1 MAAAPEIPAF
11 VPVAPA
17 PVTPRT
23 TSRAPANTLAAA
35 PGCPVDNGV
44 TLSINSVKLL
54 SEGSALDSYAMTMTL
69 ENHQSARVTLST
81 IDLIRIV
88 PVYANGSEMPGSS
101 LVLPFPYTYDV
112 PPGRHTFALD
122 PTDYVT
128 IYHGYGS
135 PVTAFKLTGEV
146 RVANSST
153 DMSTN
158 SRYCP
163 FSDVV
168 MGPPLQ
174 GSWGT

>member
-1 MAAAPEIPAF
+1 M
-11 VPVAPA
+11 
-17 PVTPRT
+17 
-23 TSRAPANTLAAA
+23 
-35 PGCPVDNGV
+35 DNGV
-44 TLSINSVKLL
+44 TLSINNAKML
-54 SEGSALDSYAMTMTL
+54 SEGSALDTYAMTMTL
-69 ENHQSARVTLST
+69 ENHQSVRVTLST
-81 IDLIRIV
+81 IDLIKV
-88 PVYANGSEMPGSS
+88 APVYADGSEMSGSS

-112 PPGRHTFALD
+112 PPGRHTIALD
-122 PTDYVT
+122 ADDYVT

-135 PVTAFKLTGEV
+135 PVVAFKLTGEV

-153 DMSTN
+153 DMYTN